1 MILFVDLKFESR
13 RPFRRRK
20 LHTRTYAAVILK
32 ASDVRK
38 CALLS
43 TAQAPLD
50 TALINAANT

>member
-1 MILFVDLKFESR
+1 MILFQDNIESR
-13 RPFRRRK
+13 QPFHRRK
-20 LHTRTYAAVILK
+20 LHATTYPAVILK